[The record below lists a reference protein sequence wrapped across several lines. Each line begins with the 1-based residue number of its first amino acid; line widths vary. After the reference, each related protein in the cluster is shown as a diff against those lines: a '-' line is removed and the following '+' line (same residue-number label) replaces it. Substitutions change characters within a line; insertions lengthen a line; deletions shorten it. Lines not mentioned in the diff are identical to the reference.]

1 MVKNG
6 IRCGICHAI
15 DRYAKSNN
23 KYMKNFDKN
32 EESSYLNYWE
42 INNLYGWKMSKTLPL
57 GSFKW
62 VKETS

>member
-1 MVKNG
+1 MVKKG

-23 KYMKNFDKN
+23 KYMKHYDKN

-42 INNLYGWKMSKTLPL
+42 INNLYGWEMSKTLPL